1 MKFIIKEVLTKE
13 VEAADKDEVE
23 EKYDNQEIV
32 LEADDFDHVEIFPK
46 GREERIL
53 DITTTFCENECE
65 YRNTCDEDCVI
76 RRIERV
82 LSDKDVV

>member
-1 MKFIIKEVLTKE
+1 MKFIIKEVLIKE
-13 VEAADKDEVE
+13 VEALDKDEVE

-32 LEADDFDHVEIFPK
+32 LDADDFDHVEIFPA
-46 GREERIL
+46 GQNERIL

-65 YRNTCDEDCVI
+65 YKNTCNEDCVI

-82 LSDKDVV
+82 LNDADVA